1 MCYYRTV
8 GNQAAATE
16 AQAGL
21 AQVALAQGDLDGALG
36 WIETLLPVLAVTPRA
51 GFHSPFLT
59 YLTAYQVLL
68 AHHDGRAA
76 VLLEQGWRLLLDYA
90 VGITDPALRRSFL
103 EFVDANFPPAV
114 GYAKRH
120 TRP

>member
-1 MCYYRTV
+1 M
-8 GNQAAATE
+8 
-16 AQAGL
+16 
-21 AQVALAQGDLDGALG
+21 
-36 WIETLLPVLAVTPRA
+36 LAVTPRA